1 MAYDPFA
8 ATAERQGAL
17 GRINAGVKLG
27 ATFALTLGLL
37 LTQDW
42 VTSLTVLCLELLALR
57 LLGLSPLALLGRF
70 WPVLFGALLS
80 GWSTS
85 LLAEKT
91 GSTLL
96 HFGPLWVSTG
106 SAAVGIALMLRGLA
120 MLLPGIFL
128 IATTD
133 PTDIADSLAQS
144 LKLPAR
150 FVLGALAALR
160 LVGLMMAE
168 WNTLG
173 QARRARGLGSQ
184 DTLWLRARTLG
195 GQTFALLVQAI
206 RRGSRL
212 ATTMEAR
219 GFGPGPRTWARVP
232 SYRWADL
239 WFALGTLGLLVC
251 GYLLAAYTGNLTWVW
266 Q

>member
-8 ATAERQGAL
+8 LTAERQGTL
-17 GRINAGVKLG
+17 GKLNAGVKLG
-27 ATFALTLGLL
+27 ATLVLTLGLL
-37 LTQDW
+37 ITQDW
-42 VTSLTVLCLELLALR
+42 VTSLTVLCLELALLQ
-57 LLGLSPLALLGRF
+57 LLGLKPLALLGRF
-70 WPVLFGALLS
+70 WPVLFAALLS

-91 GSTLL
+91 GTTLIQL
-96 HFGPLWVSTG
+96 GPLWVTTG
-106 SAAVGIALMLRGLA
+106 SAAVGFALMLRGLA
-120 MLLPGIFL
+120 MLLPGLFL
-128 IATTD
+128 VATTD
-133 PTDIADSLAQS
+133 PTDMADSLAQT

-150 FVLGALAALR
+150 FVLAALAALR
-160 LVGLMMAE
+160 LVGLLMSE

-184 DTLWLRARTLG
+184 DTPWLRIRTLG

-219 GFGPGPRTWARVP
+219 GFGAGPRTWARIP
-232 SYRWADL
+232 SYRLVDL
-239 WFALGTLGLLVC
+239 WFLLGTLGVLAC
-251 GYLLAAYTGNLTWVW
+251 GYALAACTGSLTWVW

>member
-8 ATAERQGAL
+8 VTAERQGRL
-17 GRINAGVKLG
+17 GQLNAGVKLG
-27 ATFALTLGLL
+27 VSFIVTLGLL

-42 VTSLTVLCLELLALR
+42 VTSLTVLCLELVLLQ
-57 LLGLSPLALLGRF
+57 LLGLNPLVLLGRF
-70 WPVLFGALLS
+70 WPVLCAALLS

-91 GSTLL
+91 GTTLIQ
-96 HFGPLWVSTG
+96 FGPLWVTTG
-106 SAAVGIALMLRGLA
+106 SAAVGFALMLRGLA
-120 MLLPGIFL
+120 MLLPGLLL

-133 PTDIADSLAQS
+133 PTDIADSLAQT

-160 LVGLMMAE
+160 LVGLMMSE

-232 SYRWADL
+232 SYRRADL
-239 WFALGTLGLLVC
+239 WFTLGALGVLAC
-251 GYLLAAYTGNLTWVW
+251 GYTLAALMGSLTWVW